1 MCIGLALNT
10 LLRDEYEIQNLV
22 ITEDTGVFYIKDAT
36 KRTPTLNEFLR
47 FGDRVF
53 LEEEYEEEITQIP
66 IDLYFYY
73 EHFPYMKDIRM
84 GSEGKSRIKV
94 IDDFNNKITELLNSI
109 TKDNVIIEKGKTR
122 LDDEV
127 DELFLTYVAKI
138 K

>member
-22 ITEDTGVFYIKDAT
+22 ITEDSGVFYFKDAT
-36 KRTPTLNEFLR
+36 KRTPTLNEFLQ
-47 FGDRVF
+47 FGDKVF
-53 LEEEYEEEITQIP
+53 REEEYEAEITQIP
-66 IDLYFYY
+66 IDLFFYY
-73 EHFPYMKDIRM
+73 EHFSYVKDIQN
-84 GSEGKSRIKV
+84 
-94 IDDFNNKITELLNSI
+94 IDDLNNKITDLLNSI